1 MHAIHPHIPRAML
14 VALAAAVLTILVL
27 LVFFARVG
35 DISLGSSSS
44 GTAAPA
50 ATAKLNAPSEIRGPS
65 WLTNPFAPPF
75 QQRIVLPW
83 ESSAARR

>member
-14 VALAAAVLTILVL
+14 VTLAAAVLTILVM
-27 LVFFARVG
+27 LVFAARVG
-35 DISLGSSSS
+35 DISFGTSSS
-44 GTAAPA
+44 GPAAPA
-50 ATAKLNAPSEIRGPS
+50 ASAKLTAPSENHS

-83 ESSAARR
+83 ESSAGRR